1 MSRIAPVIC
10 FLAAAL
16 GATTALAEPTT
27 LAEPT
32 APAELATPIISQVQV
47 TNGDLS
53 VAAAP
58 VTGATSYEGQIS
70 FINQVNLSEIRKTVA
85 TMSTGMIFRAS
96 EIPTNTAVNVVVI
109 AVDRNS
115 RRSRASAPVSTFTGL
130 AAPTGVAGTAGR
142 LQISISWKPV
152 NDATSYRLT
161 LSNGMSFVTTS
172 PSYIVTG
179 LPTATS
185 FNCLVWAIRANGETS
200 APSAVTVV
208 KTANI
213 ALDLG

>member
-27 LAEPT
+27 LAEPP

-58 VTGATSYEGQIS
+58 VTGATSYEGQLS
-70 FINQVNLSEIRKTVA
+70 FNNQAGLAELRKAVA
-85 TMSTGMIFRAS
+85 ASSKIVFLAS
-96 EIPTNTAVNVVVI
+96 EIPTNTPVSVVVI

-130 AAPTGVAGTAGR
+130 AAPTGVAGTPGR

-152 NDATSYRLT
+152 LDATSYRLT
-161 LSNGMSFVTTS
+161 LSNGMSFITTS

-185 FNCLVWAIRANGETS
+185 FNCIVWAIRANGETS